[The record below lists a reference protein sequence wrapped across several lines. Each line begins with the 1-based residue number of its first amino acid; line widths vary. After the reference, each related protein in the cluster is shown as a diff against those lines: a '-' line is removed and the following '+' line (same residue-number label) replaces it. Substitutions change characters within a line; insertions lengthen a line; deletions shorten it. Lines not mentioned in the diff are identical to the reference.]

1 MTHPQQNTER
11 HERILKL
18 LAAGITPSD
27 VARLEGISRQRV
39 YQIIAVHKSLVI
51 FENSKPVLVECIR
64 RQCVPLLELPND

>member
-18 LAAGITPSD
+18 LADGITPSD

-39 YQIIAVHKSLVI
+39 YQIIAVHKVQ
-51 FENSKPVLVECIR
+51 
-64 RQCVPLLELPND
+64 RQTRWIEAGSARCASASSRTPERPG